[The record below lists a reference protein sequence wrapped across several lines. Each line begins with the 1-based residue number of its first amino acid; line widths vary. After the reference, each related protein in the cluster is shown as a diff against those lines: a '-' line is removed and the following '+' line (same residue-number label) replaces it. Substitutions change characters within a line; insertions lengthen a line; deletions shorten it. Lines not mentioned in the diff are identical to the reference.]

1 MLRSR
6 YRRSRYGQFP
16 WWAAVLAGVLWLTL
30 TVAEHLLNREHAA
43 LGEEDVYLL
52 YVDRNLRIMESGE
65 DLGGLG
71 QWLTGADEPLET
83 LVGLRQT
90 MERLAASDQLS
101 AEAGVCL
108 ALLQYETGQEEEAR
122 ASLDLVSPE
131 STAGRVL
138 SGIVGAEE
146 PDEAEVDELRS
157 QVEGGSIY
165 AWEARIMA
173 LVENPDFAS
182 DPNTWF
188 NHRGV
193 NATMLSRIRFLFAVD
208 CLVLLSGLVCV
219 PYAFR
224 ELRHRRPS
232 ALPRIM
238 GRWRPSFVLGWFFAI
253 EVLVNFLAAVH
264 ALLSSFIYSEDMSY
278 YVFFSMWAVH
288 VLLSQGYVA
297 LLLAAVLFARP
308 WHAFKASRI
317 TGPVPWAALL
327 TALSLMGILHLLAS
341 VFLDL
346 ERVVDPSDFLIW
358 SEVGILEFLFIFL
371 SGCVAAPLFE
381 EFVYRGVL
389 FLGLRGRIGNVPAL
403 VLSSVVFA
411 AAHAQYEWEGLISV
425 GVFGAFCGL
434 LAWRTGSILPGI
446 VLHAGYNALIFG
458 NTFLIYQFELG
469 LPDY

>member
-30 TVAEHLLNREHAA
+30 TVAEHMLNREHAA

-157 QVEGGSIY
+157 QE
-165 AWEARIMA
+165 
-173 LVENPDFAS
+173 D
-182 DPNTWF
+182 
-188 NHRGV
+188 
-193 NATMLSRIRFLFAVD
+193 
-208 CLVLLSGLVCV
+208 
-219 PYAFR
+219 
-224 ELRHRRPS
+224 
-232 ALPRIM
+232 
-238 GRWRPSFVLGWFFAI
+238 GRTR
-253 EVLVNFLAAVH
+253 
-264 ALLSSFIYSEDMSY
+264 
-278 YVFFSMWAVH
+278 
-288 VLLSQGYVA
+288 
-297 LLLAAVLFARP
+297 
-308 WHAFKASRI
+308 
-317 TGPVPWAALL
+317 
-327 TALSLMGILHLLAS
+327 S
-341 VFLDL
+341 V
-346 ERVVDPSDFLIW
+346 
-358 SEVGILEFLFIFL
+358 
-371 SGCVAAPLFE
+371 
-381 EFVYRGVL
+381 
-389 FLGLRGRIGNVPAL
+389 
-403 VLSSVVFA
+403 
-411 AAHAQYEWEGLISV
+411 
-425 GVFGAFCGL
+425 
-434 LAWRTGSILPGI
+434 
-446 VLHAGYNALIFG
+446 
-458 NTFLIYQFELG
+458 
-469 LPDY
+469 